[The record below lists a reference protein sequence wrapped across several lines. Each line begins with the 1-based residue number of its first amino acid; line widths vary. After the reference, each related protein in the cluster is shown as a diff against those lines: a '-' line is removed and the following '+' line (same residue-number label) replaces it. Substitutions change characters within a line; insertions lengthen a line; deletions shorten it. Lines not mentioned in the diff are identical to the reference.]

1 MRASLRERGNTG
13 LNGISG
19 TYPSQSKRFPNVVSV
34 KSKIMQLCGKRNT
47 LNLETGGKY
56 GGFDREINAQHEIE
70 RACARQNN
78 PLSQLH
84 FNGIVQS
91 TDTLNCKSSLKQ
103 SHV

>member
-1 MRASLRERGNTG
+1 
-13 LNGISG
+13 
-19 TYPSQSKRFPNVVSV
+19 
-34 KSKIMQLCGKRNT
+34 MQLCGKGNT
-47 LNLETGGKY
+47 LNLKTGGWAGGEY
-56 GGFDREINAQHEIE
+56 EGFDREINAQHEIE

-91 TDTLNCKSSLKQ
+91 MDTFNCKSSLNQ